1 MRGRKPR
8 PVELRV
14 IEGNPGKRK
23 LPEPVAIPAGLPEP
37 PDHLDAEALL
47 EWHRVIA
54 DLGVAG
60 LITRP
65 DRGILAAYCCAY
77 SRWRLAEQKI
87 ASFGHI
93 VRHPSSGK
101 LVQSPWVTISN
112 QAMLLMHK
120 FGTEFGMTS
129 VSRARVATPAGDDA
143 KNPFAQF
150 G

>member
-8 PVELRV
+8 PLELRV
-14 IEGNPGKRK
+14 IEGNPGKRP
-23 LPEPVAIPAGLPEP
+23 LPAPVAVPPGLPDP
-37 PDHLDAEALL
+37 PPHLDDAAVAE
-47 EWHRVIA
+47 WIRIVA

-65 DRGILAAYCCAY
+65 DRAALAAYCCAY
-77 SRWRLAEQKI
+77 SRWIFAEQKI
-87 ASFGHI
+87 TTFGHI
-93 VRHPSSGK
+93 VRHPSGK
-101 LVQSPWVTISN
+101 LMQTPWLAISN

-120 FGTEFGMTS
+120 FLTEFGMTP
-129 VSRARVATPAGDDA
+129 VSRARVAAPAGDDT